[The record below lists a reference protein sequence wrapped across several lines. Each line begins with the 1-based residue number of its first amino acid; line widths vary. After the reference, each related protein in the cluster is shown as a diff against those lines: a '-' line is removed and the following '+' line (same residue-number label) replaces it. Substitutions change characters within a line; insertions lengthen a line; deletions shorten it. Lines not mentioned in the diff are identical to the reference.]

1 MAKIKHIAI
10 RTLNVEKTSAFY
22 KEVFGLHQVG
32 LGQNGVYLSDGHLN
46 LAILKSHGEGE
57 NEPSALGIEHMGFQ
71 VEDVDETL
79 AKLSRM
85 GGKPISEPVQ
95 VSPTDPSNPQSYYE
109 IKCLGPDEQI
119 LDIST
124 SGWVGAD

>member
-10 RTLNVEKTSAFY
+10 RTVDVEKTATFY

-46 LAILKSHGEGE
+46 LAILKSHREGE
-57 NEPSALGIEHMGFQ
+57 EDPSGLGIEHLGFQ
-71 VEDVDETL
+71 VDDVDETL
-79 AKLSRM
+79 AKVRQL
-85 GGKPISEPVQ
+85 GGKPLSEPVQ
-95 VSPTDPSNPQSYYE
+95 VSHTDPAAPQSYFE

-119 LDIST
+119 IDVSI
-124 SGWVGAD
+124 SGWVGTD

>member
-10 RTLNVEKTSAFY
+10 RTVDVEKTSTFY

-46 LAILKSHGEGE
+46 LAILKSHREGE
-57 NEPSALGIEHMGFQ
+57 EGPSGLGIEHLGFQ

-79 AKLSRM
+79 AKLRQL
-85 GGKPISEPVQ
+85 GGKPMLDPVK

-109 IKCLGPDEQI
+109 IKCLGPDDQI
-119 LDIST
+119 IDVST
-124 SGWVGAD
+124 SGWVGTD